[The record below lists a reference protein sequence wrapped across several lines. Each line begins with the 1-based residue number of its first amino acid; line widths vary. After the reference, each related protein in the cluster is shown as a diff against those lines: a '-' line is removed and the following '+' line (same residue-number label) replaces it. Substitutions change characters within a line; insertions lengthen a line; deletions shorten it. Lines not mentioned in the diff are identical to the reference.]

1 MRRIFIG
8 MALALI
14 VVPAAAQTQKDIDH
28 CNGGWNM
35 SANLVVEGCTAMIQ
49 SSHLGNQDRAIAYN
63 NRGLQYGEQN
73 QIDRA
78 IDDFNQAIRLNPSYA
93 GAFSNRG
100 LAYGHKNRLDLAILD
115 FSRAIRLNPNFA
127 TPYYL
132 RGIAKQRSGD
142 QAGGNADIAKAR
154 QINPNIGK

>member
-1 MRRIFIG
+1 
-8 MALALI
+8 MALTLTFMAL
-14 VVPAAAQTQKDIDH
+14 PAAAQTQQDIDR
-28 CNGGWNM
+28 CNSGWSI
-35 SANLVVEGCTAMIQ
+35 SADLVIAGCTAMIQ